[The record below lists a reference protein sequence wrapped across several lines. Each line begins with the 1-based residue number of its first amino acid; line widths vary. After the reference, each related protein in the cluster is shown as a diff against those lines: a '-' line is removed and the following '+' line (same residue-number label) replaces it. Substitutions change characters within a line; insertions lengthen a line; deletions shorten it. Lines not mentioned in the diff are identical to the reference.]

1 MDTVGVVFLGLI
13 ALSSLVQ
20 GTLLVI
26 LARGGLRLSRRVQD
40 LQNRMEKEVRPIL
53 DDINV
58 VASNVSVVSELAASQ
73 ARRLQDVLAETTR
86 RVEETR
92 AEIKG
97 VMAHPVAAL
106 GDAVAFL
113 KGIRRGLDVYRQLGG
128 FEAQTKGAA
137 RRYADDEHLFI

>member
-20 GTLLVI
+20 GTLLI
-26 LARGGLRLSRRVQD
+26 LLARGGLRLSRRVQD
-40 LQNRMEKEVRPIL
+40 LQARMEKEVKPIL

-58 VASNVSVVSELAASQ
+58 VTANVTAVSDLAAAQS
-73 ARRLQDVLAETTR
+73 RRLQDLLAETTR

-92 AEIKG
+92 DEIKG
-97 VMAHPVAAL
+97 VLAHPAAAL

-137 RRYADDEHLFI
+137 RRYGDDEHLFI

>member
-20 GTLLVI
+20 GTLLI
-26 LARGGLRLSRRVQD
+26 LLARGGLRLSRRVQD
-40 LQNRMEKEVRPIL
+40 LQERMEREVKPIL
-53 DDINV
+53 DDVNAVAANV
-58 VASNVSVVSELAASQ
+58 TLVSDLAVAQ
-73 ARRLQDVLAETTR
+73 ARRLQDVIAETTR

-92 AEIKG
+92 DEIKG
-97 VMAHPVAAL
+97 VLAHPVAAL

-113 KGIRRGLDVYRQLGG
+113 KGIRRGLEVYRQLGG

-137 RRYADDEHLFI
+137 RRYAEDEHLFI

>member
-20 GTLLVI
+20 GTLLI
-26 LARGGLRLSRRVQD
+26 LLARGGLRLSRRVQD
-40 LQNRMEKEVRPIL
+40 LQERMEREVKPIL
-53 DDINV
+53 DDVNAVAANV
-58 VASNVSVVSELAASQ
+58 TLVSDLAVAQ
-73 ARRLQDVLAETTR
+73 ARRLQDVIADTTR

-92 AEIKG
+92 DEIKG
-97 VMAHPVAAL
+97 VLAHPVAAL

-113 KGIRRGLDVYRQLGG
+113 KGIRRGLEVYRQLGG

-137 RRYADDEHLFI
+137 RRYAEDEHLFI